1 MPIFGV
7 IMENA
12 PQGSEQPLE
21 YAGFWV
27 RVFASII
34 DTFLFGLLILPIIAL
49 TMGDAQWSSV
59 EGEGMHMSTMSFQT
73 MQVPGGMNMVLNY
86 ILPAIVVLL
95 FWVYKSA
102 TPGKLILKLRIVDAK
117 TGEKPSTAQW
127 LLRYLGYYLSA
138 VVFMLGFIWVGFDR
152 RKQGWHDKIARTV
165 VISDKGKEPVR
176 FGD

>member
-12 PQGSEQPLE
+12 PQGKEQPLE

-73 MQVPGGMNMVLNY
+73 MQVSGGINMVINY

-95 FWVYKSA
+95 FWAYKSA
-102 TPGKLILKLRIVDAK
+102 TPGKLMLKLRIVDAK

-152 RKQGWHDKIARTV
+152 RKQGWHDKIASTV

>member
-1 MPIFGV
+1 
-7 IMENA
+7 
-12 PQGSEQPLE
+12 
-21 YAGFWV
+21 
-27 RVFASII
+27 
-34 DTFLFGLLILPIIAL
+34 
-49 TMGDAQWSSV
+49 
-59 EGEGMHMSTMSFQT
+59 MSTMSFQT
-73 MQVPGGMNMVLNY
+73 MQVSGGINMVINY

-95 FWVYKSA
+95 FWAYKSA

-138 VVFMLGFIWVGFDR
+138 VVFMLGFIWVGLDR

-165 VISDKGKEPVR
+165 VISGKGKEPVR